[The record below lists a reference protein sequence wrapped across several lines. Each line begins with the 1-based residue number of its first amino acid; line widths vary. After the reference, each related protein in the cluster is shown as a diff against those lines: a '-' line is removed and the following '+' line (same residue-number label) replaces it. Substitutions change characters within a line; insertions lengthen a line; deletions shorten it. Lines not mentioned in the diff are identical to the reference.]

1 MDHMML
7 KLVLTVEKKNK
18 TLGGCVMFVSKIKL
32 KKEENESPISRR
44 SLNQRGC
51 VQVKMINVFVRY
63 SFVHLGDRL

>member
-1 MDHMML
+1 ML

-32 KKEENESPISRR
+32 KKEENESPISR